1 MHSSQINSKTL
12 NSEKKNPHTSEK
24 QNCMAAI
31 FYIYFKYFI
40 DKSIGLDNRLCLYK
54 SSPNNKMEQL
64 EHNLHK
70 T

>member
-1 MHSSQINSKTL
+1 MHSSQINCKTL
-12 NSEKKNPHTSEK
+12 NSEKKPHTSEK

-40 DKSIGLDNRLCLYK
+40 DKSIGLDNRLCLYTNPLQQQDGTIRK
-54 SSPNNKMEQL
+54 QF
-64 EHNLHK
+64 